1 MNLKKLARNAG
12 MVGGCDYAPLTNE
25 WMHSQGLQKQYF
37 THPTQANAVD
47 VGDLADNVFNTACQG
62 VDTSKDWYEYTP
74 IQIRSTFAS
83 SSATGELQPDD
94 WQRIYIIHPAGLTY
108 IPIGSYMQYANNW
121 WIVYKPNN
129 MGLGIGQAVVR
140 RCNAVINVLD
150 YYGNVIS
157 IPMSY
162 AKMGTL
168 GNASH
173 ATENSITAKNYISCV
188 CQYNE
193 QSKAFRENTRL
204 LLGNMSYAMRGVNNF
219 TREFTDNAESV
230 HIITFTIELTEPLPQ
245 DDFERGVADGLAFK
259 WQLAVTAEE
268 GMNAGATQTIAV
280 KSIRNGENV
289 ASTAEKPISYTFA
302 SSDENVLTVDGNG
315 LVTAVGEG
323 TASVTVTLAQN
334 PGITRSV
341 EIAVG
346 AGGNAAYTAFT
357 STPVTAMH
365 ALETAEISAAWFK
378 NGAATEEAVI
388 FGFSGADEA
397 AYAAEISGNTVM
409 LTCYG
414 LADTPLKVTAAHG
427 ESTAEMS
434 IELLD

>member
-1 MNLKKLARNAG
+1 MNLNKLARNAG

-37 THPTQANAVD
+37 TQPTQANAVD

-94 WQRIYIIHPAGLTY
+94 WQRIYIIQPAGLTY

-188 CQYNE
+188 CQLNNY
-193 QSKAFRENTRL
+193 SKAFVENTRL

-219 TREFTDNAESV
+219 TREFTNKADSV
-230 HIITFTIELTEPLPQ
+230 HIITFTIEMTEPLPQ

-259 WQLAVTAEE
+259 WLLSITADKS
-268 GMNAGATQTIAV
+268 MNAGATQTIAV
-280 KSIRNGENV
+280 KSIRNGESV
-289 ASTAEKPISYTFA
+289 VSTAENPITYVFT
-302 SSDENVLTVDGNG
+302 SSDTNVLTVDENG
-315 LVTAVGEG
+315 LVKAVGEG
-323 TASVTVTLAQN
+323 SATVTVTLAQN
-334 PGITRSV
+334 PDITQTV
-341 EIAVG
+341 DITVAA
-346 AGGNAAYTAFT
+346 AGDGYVAFT
-357 STPVTAMH
+357 STPLTALH
-365 ALETAEISAAWFK
+365 SLETAEISAAWFE
-378 NGAATEEAVI
+378 NGTATDDVVT
-388 FGFSGADEA
+388 FSFSGADED
-397 AYAAEISGNTVM
+397 AYSADVSGNTAT
-409 LTCYG
+409 LTCYS
-414 LADTPLKVTAAHG
+414 LSDKPLIVTAAHG
-427 ESTAEMS
+427 DSTTQMS

>member
-1 MNLKKLARNAG
+1 MNLNKLARNAG

-37 THPTQANAVD
+37 TQPTQANAVD

-94 WQRIYIIHPAGLTY
+94 WQRIYIIQPAGLTY

-188 CQYNE
+188 CQLNKY
-193 QSKAFRENTRL
+193 SKAFVENTRL

-219 TREFTDNAESV
+219 TREFTNKADSV
-230 HIITFTIELTEPLPQ
+230 HIITFTIEMTEPLPQ

-259 WQLAVTAEE
+259 WLLSITADKS
-268 GMNAGATQTIAV
+268 MNAGATQTIAV
-280 KSIRNGENV
+280 KSIRNGESV
-289 ASTAEKPISYTFA
+289 VSTAENPITYVFT
-302 SSDENVLTVDGNG
+302 SSDTNVLTVDENG
-315 LVTAVGEG
+315 LVKAVGEG
-323 TASVTVTLAQN
+323 SATVTVTLAQN
-334 PGITRSV
+334 PDITQTV
-341 EIAVG
+341 DITVAA
-346 AGGNAAYTAFT
+346 AGDGYVAFT
-357 STPVTAMH
+357 STPLTALH
-365 ALETAEISAAWFK
+365 SLETAEISAAWFE
-378 NGAATEEAVI
+378 NGTATDDVVT
-388 FGFSGADEA
+388 FSFSGADED
-397 AYAAEISGNTVM
+397 AYSADVSGNTAT
-409 LTCYG
+409 LTCYS
-414 LADTPLKVTAAHG
+414 LSDKPLIVTAAHG
-427 ESTAEMS
+427 DSTTQMS

>member
-1 MNLKKLARNAG
+1 MNLNKLARNAG

-62 VDTSKDWYEYTP
+62 VDGAKDWYDFTP
-74 IQIRSTFAS
+74 IQIRTTFAA

-94 WQRIYIIHPAGLTY
+94 WQRIYIIQPAGLTY

-188 CQYNE
+188 CQLNKY
-193 QSKAFRENTRL
+193 SKAFVENTRL

-219 TREFTDNAESV
+219 TREFTNKADSV
-230 HIITFTIELTEPLPQ
+230 HIITFTIEMTEPLPQ
-245 DDFERGVADGLAFK
+245 DDFEHGVADGLAFK
-259 WQLAVTAEE
+259 WLLSATADKS
-268 GMNAGATQTIAV
+268 MNAGAIQTIAV
-280 KSIRNGENV
+280 KSIRNGESV
-289 ASTAEKPISYTFA
+289 VSTAENPITYVFT
-302 SSDENVLTVDGNG
+302 SSDTNVLTVDENG
-315 LVTAVGEG
+315 LVKAVGEG
-323 TASVTVTLAQN
+323 SATVTVTLAQN
-334 PGITRSV
+334 PDVAQTVDITV
-341 EIAVG
+341 AAVG
-346 AGGNAAYTAFT
+346 EGYVAFT
-357 STPVTAMH
+357 STPLTALH
-365 ALETAEISAAWFK
+365 SLEAAEISAAWFE
-378 NGAATEEAVI
+378 NGTATDDVVT
-388 FGFSGADEA
+388 FSFSGADED
-397 AYAAEISGNTVM
+397 AYSADVRGNKAT

-414 LADTPLKVTAAHG
+414 LSDKPLVVTATR
-427 ESTAEMS
+427 EDSTAQMS

>member
-1 MNLKKLARNAG
+1 MNLNKLARNAG

-62 VDTSKDWYEYTP
+62 VDGAKDWYDFTP
-74 IQIRSTFAS
+74 IQIRTTFAA

-94 WQRIYIIHPAGLTY
+94 WQRIYIIQPAGLTY

-188 CQYNE
+188 CQLNKY
-193 QSKAFRENTRL
+193 SKAFVENTRL

-219 TREFTDNAESV
+219 TREFTNKADSV
-230 HIITFTIELTEPLPQ
+230 HIITFTIEMTEPLPQ
-245 DDFERGVADGLAFK
+245 DDFEHGVADGLAFK
-259 WQLAVTAEE
+259 WLLSATADKS
-268 GMNAGATQTIAV
+268 MNAGAIQTIAV
-280 KSIRNGENV
+280 KSIRNGESV
-289 ASTAEKPISYTFA
+289 VSTAENPITYVFT
-302 SSDENVLTVDGNG
+302 SSDTDVLTVDENG
-315 LVTAVGEG
+315 LVKAVGEG
-323 TASVTVTLAQN
+323 SATVTVTLAQN
-334 PGITRSV
+334 PDITQTV
-341 EIAVG
+341 AIAVAA
-346 AGGNAAYTAFT
+346 AGDSYVAFT
-357 STPVTAMH
+357 STPLTVLH
-365 ALETAEISAAWFK
+365 SLETAEISAAWFE
-378 NGAATEEAVI
+378 NGTATDDVI
-388 FGFSGADEA
+388 TFSFSGADED
-397 AYAAEISGNTVM
+397 AYSADVSGNTAT

-414 LADTPLKVTAAHG
+414 LSDKPLIVTAAHG
-427 ESTAEMS
+427 DSTAQMS

>member
-1 MNLKKLARNAG
+1 MNLNKLARNAG

-37 THPTQANAVD
+37 TQPTQANAVD

-94 WQRIYIIHPAGLTY
+94 WQRIYIIQPAGLTY

-188 CQYNE
+188 CQLNKY
-193 QSKAFRENTRL
+193 SKAFGENTRL

-219 TREFTDNAESV
+219 TREFTNKADSV
-230 HIITFTIELTEPLPQ
+230 HIITFTIEMTEPLPQ

-259 WQLAVTAEE
+259 WLLSITADKS
-268 GMNAGATQTIAV
+268 MNAGATQTIAV
-280 KSIRNGENV
+280 KSIRNGESV
-289 ASTAEKPISYTFA
+289 VSTAENPITYVFT
-302 SSDENVLTVDGNG
+302 SSDTNVLTVDENG
-315 LVTAVGEG
+315 LVKAVGEG
-323 TASVTVTLAQN
+323 SATVTVTLAQN
-334 PGITRSV
+334 PDITQTV
-341 EIAVG
+341 DITVAA
-346 AGGNAAYTAFT
+346 AGDGYVAFT
-357 STPVTAMH
+357 STPLTALH
-365 ALETAEISAAWFK
+365 SLETAEISAAWFE
-378 NGAATEEAVI
+378 NGTATDDVVT
-388 FGFSGADEA
+388 FSFSGADED
-397 AYAAEISGNTVM
+397 AYSADVSGNTAT
-409 LTCYG
+409 LTCYS
-414 LADTPLKVTAAHG
+414 LSDKPLIVTAAHG
-427 ESTAEMS
+427 DSTTQMS

>member
-1 MNLKKLARNAG
+1 MNDLERLARNAG
-12 MVGGCDYAPLTNE
+12 MVGGCDYAPLTNG

-47 VGDLADNVFNTACQG
+47 VGDIADNVFNTACQG
-62 VDTSKDWYEYTP
+62 VDSTKDWYEYTP
-74 IQIRSTFAS
+74 IRIRSTFAS

-94 WQRIYIIHPAGLTY
+94 WQRVYIIQPAGLTY
-108 IPIGSYMQYANNW
+108 LPIGSYMQYANNW

-129 MGLGIGQAVVR
+129 MGLGIGQAIVR

-150 YYGNVIS
+150 YYGNVVS
-157 IPMSY
+157 VPMSY

-188 CQYNE
+188 CQLNE
-193 QSKAFRENTRL
+193 YSKSFVENTRL

-219 TREFTDNAESV
+219 TREFTNEADSV

-259 WQLAVTAEE
+259 WQISVTADKS
-268 GMNAGATQTIAV
+268 MNAGSTQTLAV
-280 KSIRNGENV
+280 KSIKNGESV
-289 ASTAEKPISYTFA
+289 VSSAEKPVSYTFA

-315 LVTAVGEG
+315 LVKAIGEG
-323 TASVTVTLAQN
+323 TATVTVTLVQN
-334 PGITRSV
+334 PDVAQTVDISV
-341 EIAVG
+341 ASTG
-346 AGGNAAYTAFT
+346 AGYAAFT
-357 STPVTAMH
+357 STPLTALH
-365 ALETAEISAAWFK
+365 ALETAEISAVWFE
-378 NGAATEEAVI
+378 NGTATDDAVT
-388 FGFSGADEA
+388 FSFSGADEA
-397 AYAAEISGNTVM
+397 AYSAAISGNAVT

-414 LADTPLKVTAAHG
+414 LSDKPLIVTASHG
-427 ESTAEMS
+427 DSTAQMS

>member
-1 MNLKKLARNAG
+1 MNLNRLARNAG
-12 MVGGCDYAPLTNE
+12 MLGGCDYAPLNTE

-37 THPTQANAVD
+37 IHLTQANAVD
-47 VGDLADNVFNTACQG
+47 VGEIADNVFNTACQG
-62 VDTSKDWYEYTP
+62 VDNTKDWYAYTP

-94 WQRIYIIHPAGLTY
+94 WQRIYIIQPAGLTY

-129 MGLGIGQAVVR
+129 MGLGMGQAVVR

-150 YYGNVIS
+150 YYGNVIQV
-157 IPMSY
+157 PMSY

-188 CQYNE
+188 CQRNKY
-193 QSKAFRENTRL
+193 SKAFVENTRL

-219 TREFTDNAESV
+219 TREFTNDPDSV
-230 HIITFTIELTEPLPQ
+230 HIITFTIEMTEPLPQ

-259 WQLAVTAEE
+259 WLISLTADKS
-268 GMNAGATQTIAV
+268 MNAGATQTIAV
-280 KSIRNGENV
+280 KSVRNGETV
-289 ASTAEKPISYTFA
+289 VSTVDNPIVYVFTSSNEK
-302 SSDENVLTVDGNG
+302 VLTVDEDG
-315 LVTAVGEG
+315 LVTAVSEG
-323 TASVTVTLAQN
+323 SATVTVTLAQN
-334 PGITRSV
+334 PEITQSV
-341 EIAVG
+341 DIKVASVG
-346 AGGNAAYTAFT
+346 RGHVAFT
-357 STPVTAMH
+357 STAITALP
-365 ALETAEISAAWFK
+365 AFESTEISAAWFE
-378 NGAATEEAVI
+378 NGTVTDETVT
-388 FGFSGADEA
+388 FSFSGADED
-397 AYAAEISGNTVM
+397 AYSVTVSGNTAT

-414 LADTPLKVTAAHG
+414 LSDKALIVTAMHG
-427 ESTAEMS
+427 DSTAQMS

>member
-1 MNLKKLARNAG
+1 MNLNKLARNAG

-74 IQIRSTFAS
+74 IQIRSIFAS

-94 WQRIYIIHPAGLTY
+94 WQRIYIIQPAGLTY

-188 CQYNE
+188 CQLNKY
-193 QSKAFRENTRL
+193 SKAFVENTRL

-219 TREFTDNAESV
+219 TREFTNKADSV
-230 HIITFTIELTEPLPQ
+230 HIITFTIEMTEPLPQ
-245 DDFERGVADGLAFK
+245 DDFERGVADGLAFN
-259 WQLAVTAEE
+259 WQISVIADKS
-268 GMNAGATQTIAV
+268 MNAGSTQTLAV
-280 KSIRNGENV
+280 KSIRNGETV
-289 ASTAEKPISYTFA
+289 VSTAENPITYVFT
-302 SSDENVLTVDGNG
+302 SSDTNVLTVDENG
-315 LVTAVGEG
+315 LVKAVGEG
-323 TASVTVTLAQN
+323 SATVTVTLAQN
-334 PGITRSV
+334 PDVAQTVDITV
-341 EIAVG
+341 AAVG
-346 AGGNAAYTAFT
+346 EGHVAFT
-357 STPVTAMH
+357 STPLTALH
-365 ALETAEISAAWFK
+365 SLEAAEISAAWFE
-378 NGAATEEAVI
+378 NGTATDDVVT
-388 FGFSGADEA
+388 FSFSGADED
-397 AYAAEISGNTVM
+397 AYSPDVRGNKAT

-414 LADTPLKVTAAHG
+414 LSDKPLIVTATR
-427 ESTAEMS
+427 EDSTAQMS

>member
-1 MNLKKLARNAG
+1 MNLNKLARNAG

-62 VDTSKDWYEYTP
+62 IDTSKDWYEYTP

-94 WQRIYIIHPAGLTY
+94 WQRIYIIQPAGLTY

-188 CQYNE
+188 CQLNKY
-193 QSKAFRENTRL
+193 SKAFVENTRL

-219 TREFTDNAESV
+219 TREFTNKADSV
-230 HIITFTIELTEPLPQ
+230 HIITFTIEMTEPLPQ
-245 DDFERGVADGLAFK
+245 DDFERGVADGLAFN
-259 WQLAVTAEE
+259 WQISVTADKS
-268 GMNAGATQTIAV
+268 MNAGSTQTLAV
-280 KSIRNGENV
+280 KSIRNGETV
-289 ASTAEKPISYTFA
+289 VSTAENPITYVFT
-302 SSDENVLTVDGNG
+302 SSDTNVLTVDENG
-315 LVTAVGEG
+315 LVKAVGEG
-323 TASVTVTLAQN
+323 SATVTVTLAQN
-334 PGITRSV
+334 PDVAQTVDITV
-341 EIAVG
+341 AAVG
-346 AGGNAAYTAFT
+346 EGYVAFT
-357 STPVTAMH
+357 STPLTALH
-365 ALETAEISAAWFK
+365 SLETAEISAVWFE
-378 NGAATEEAVI
+378 NGTATDDVVT
-388 FGFSGADEA
+388 FSFSGADED
-397 AYAAEISGNTVM
+397 AYSAGVRGNKAT

-414 LADTPLKVTAAHG
+414 LSDKPLIVTATR
-427 ESTAEMS
+427 EDSTAQMS

>member
-1 MNLKKLARNAG
+1 MNLNKLARNAG

-94 WQRIYIIHPAGLTY
+94 WQRIYIIQPAGLTY

-121 WIVYKPNN
+121 WIAYKPNN

-188 CQYNE
+188 CQFNKY
-193 QSKAFRENTRL
+193 SKTFVENTRL

-219 TREFTDNAESV
+219 TREFTNKADSV
-230 HIITFTIELTEPLPQ
+230 HIITFTIEMTEPLPQ
-245 DDFERGVADGLAFK
+245 DDFEHGVADGLAFK
-259 WQLAVTAEE
+259 WQLSITADKS
-268 GMNAGATQTIAV
+268 MNAGAIQTIAV
-280 KSIRNGENV
+280 KSIRNGESV
-289 ASTAEKPISYTFA
+289 VSTAENPVTYAFT
-302 SSDENVLTVDGNG
+302 SSDTDVLTVDENG
-315 LVTAVGEG
+315 LVKAVGEG
-323 TASVTVTLAQN
+323 SAAVTVTLAQN
-334 PGITRSV
+334 PDITQTV
-341 EIAVG
+341 DITIAAVG
-346 AGGNAAYTAFT
+346 EGYVAFT
-357 STPVTAMH
+357 NTPITALH
-365 ALETAEISAAWFK
+365 SLETAEISAAWFE
-378 NGAATEEAVI
+378 NGTATDEVVT
-388 FGFSGADEA
+388 FSFSGADED
-397 AYAAEISGNTVM
+397 AYSADVSGNTAT

-414 LADTPLKVTAAHG
+414 LSDKPLIVTVTHG
-427 ESTAEMS
+427 DSTAQMS

>member
-1 MNLKKLARNAG
+1 MNLNKLARNAG

-94 WQRIYIIHPAGLTY
+94 WQRIYIVQPAGLTY

-188 CQYNE
+188 CQLNKY
-193 QSKAFRENTRL
+193 SKEFIENTRL

-219 TREFTDNAESV
+219 TREFTNKADSV
-230 HIITFTIELTEPLPQ
+230 HIITFTIELAEPLPQ
-245 DDFERGVADGLAFK
+245 DDFERGVADGLAFN
-259 WQLAVTAEE
+259 WQISVTADKS
-268 GMNAGATQTIAV
+268 MNAGSTQTLAV
-280 KSIRNGENV
+280 KSIRNGETV
-289 ASTAEKPISYTFA
+289 VSTAENPITYVFT
-302 SSDENVLTVDGNG
+302 SSDTNVLTVDENG
-315 LVTAVGEG
+315 LVKAVGEG
-323 TASVTVTLAQN
+323 SATVTVTLAQN
-334 PGITRSV
+334 PDVAQTVDITV
-341 EIAVG
+341 AAVG
-346 AGGNAAYTAFT
+346 EGYVAFT
-357 STPVTAMH
+357 STPLTALH
-365 ALETAEISAAWFK
+365 SLETAEISAVWFE
-378 NGAATEEAVI
+378 NGTATDDVVT
-388 FGFSGADEA
+388 FSFSGADED
-397 AYAAEISGNTVM
+397 AYSADVRGNKAT

-414 LADTPLKVTAAHG
+414 LSDKPLIVTATR
-427 ESTAEMS
+427 EDSTAQMS